1 MELASFVYS
10 LTESFPKIETYGLV
24 SQMRRAAVSVPANL
38 AEGAGRNSRKE
49 LAQFVGIA
57 AGSIAE
63 LDTLA
68 EIAAR
73 LDYLDRKEEL
83 QLKLDR
89 VNALLI
95 ALRKRLR
102 SG

>member
-10 LTESFPKIETYGLV
+10 ATEDFPKAELYGIT
-24 SQMRRAAVSVPANL
+24 SQMRRAAISIPANL
-38 AEGAGRNSRKE
+38 AEGAARNSRKE

-57 AGSIAE
+57 AGSVSE

-68 EIAAR
+68 ELALR
-73 LDYLDRKEEL
+73 LGYLKGKDDL

-102 SG
+102 SA